1 MKKFLE
7 VLVGGTLVWA
17 VCLMVLGAMA
27 RVSWWLVQL
36 GWGVI

>member
-17 VCLMVLGAMA
+17 VGLMALGAMA
-27 RVSWWLVQL
+27 RVSWWFVQL
-36 GWGVI
+36 GWSVI